1 MDLQLSD
8 KKALI
13 CAASKGLGL
22 AVAEQLA
29 KEGCDIAICSRNK
42 PELELA
48 QKKLQNLSQKPIEAI
63 ICDLANPTEVKKLA
77 ESLLSKWGNIDVLIN
92 NVGGPANSSA
102 EHTSLEQWQK
112 GFEQVFLSTAL
123 LTQYLIPAM
132 RKQKFG
138 RVITIT
144 SLSVREPIDNLVVST
159 SMRAA
164 VTTFCKTLAKE
175 VAASGITVNTVLP
188 GVIHT
193 ERIENLRRNK
203 AEKAGTTLEYEL
215 EQTRTQIP
223 MQRLGQAQELASL
236 VAFLASPLSSYIT
249 GENIA
254 VDGGLRKSW

>member
-13 CAASKGLGL
+13 CAASKGLGF
-22 AVAEQLA
+22 AIAEQLA
-29 KEGCDIAICSRNK
+29 KEGCEIAICSRNSN
-42 PELELA
+42 ELDLA
-48 QKKLQNLSQKPIEAI
+48 QKKLQSLSKKPIVAL
-63 ICDLANPTEVKKLA
+63 ICDLADPSQVKKLA
-77 ESLLSKWGNIDVLIN
+77 ETLVNKWGCVDILIN

-102 EHTSLEQWQK
+102 EHTSHEQWQK
-112 GFEQVFLSTAL
+112 GFEQVFLSCAL
-123 LTQYLIPAM
+123 LTQSLIPTM
-132 RKQKFG
+132 RMQKFG

-175 VAASGITVNTVLP
+175 VAAAGITINTVLP

-254 VDGGLRKSW
+254 VDGGLSKSW